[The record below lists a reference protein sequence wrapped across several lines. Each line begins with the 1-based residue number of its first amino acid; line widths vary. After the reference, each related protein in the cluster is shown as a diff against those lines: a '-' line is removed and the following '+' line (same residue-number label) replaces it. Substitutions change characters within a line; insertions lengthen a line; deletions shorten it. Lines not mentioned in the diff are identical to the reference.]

1 MSDFCPSDS
10 ELAMLALASPFAF
23 GIYQKQPSQVGAFL
37 GRFGLACPLDR
48 AVFDGLIREFVAI
61 CAGISGAEDDIKEN
75 DVTEKD
81 VKGSDVK
88 DGINKDD
95 IKSGTEQT
103 TDKTGDVEHADMRY
117 DEIDESAVMQ
127 AMRELRAMLMVKWIW
142 QDALGVI
149 SLERLTTELSDF
161 ADACVCFAKD
171 YAWHKTA
178 ERYGVPMT
186 SSVQLAQTGMGGM
199 GKKSP
204 KIMPDEFA
212 VIAMGKLGA
221 RELNLSSDI
230 DLIFVYLGAGDTD
243 ISEQGK
249 KSVENQKFMTT
260 LGRVLIRLLN
270 DHSEH
275 GFVFRVDMRLRP
287 WGDGS
292 PLIMSLSALEKYF
305 NQHGR
310 TWERFAWL
318 KARVVN
324 PVSTP
329 FADELSAVMK
339 NFVYRYYIDYTAFS
353 ALREM
358 KTLIMAQQAQRQDT
372 DNVKLGV
379 GGIRDIEFIAQA
391 FSLIYGGH
399 HLALGER
406 SACLDVLSMLGELD
420 YLDDDECTKLMD
432 AYRFLRRLEHAIQAR
447 HDEQTQRLP
456 MGDELV
462 AIAQVLGFE
471 SVMDFQAVLA
481 RHRQNVFAPF
491 NRMVTDR
498 QSPTQ
503 SLGETAEME
512 RALQGLLSADSL
524 HLLDE
529 FWQSKLV
536 ASLEPDAKARL
547 DGAYP
552 ILLHALCHHAK
563 SDGAERADDAVP
575 RLITLLESICR
586 RSIYLVMI
594 AENPNATMGLIPML
608 SASPWIA
615 RELAL
620 HPMLLDDFLQQRY
633 LHLPDKAELTDI
645 LRQQLLRVLPF
656 DDEQYLTAIRTFKKS
671 QVLAV
676 ATADI
681 LGLRHI
687 MKVSDSL
694 TFIAEVVLSSA
705 LSRAYDELVAK
716 HGHPVRADGMPTD
729 ETACGFAIIGYGKL
743 GGIEM
748 SYASDL
754 DVVFLHDI
762 DEKADTVGDN
772 VKVIS
777 GMKFASRLVQ
787 KVITYLTTQTRDG
800 RAYELDIRLRPSGNA
815 GVMVVS
821 VQGFDSYQ
829 RDKAWAWEHQALVR
843 ARGIAGDK
851 AVLDAFDNTRHQVLT
866 AHRESEQVRQ
876 DVLSMRQKM
885 KEHLGTKSSNQPNN
899 HGLVQPFHIKQD
911 FGGLIDIEFL
921 AQFMVLAHAHAH
933 PSLAI
938 WSDNVRI
945 FEEVVQTELWSADWC
960 DRLTQAYLA
969 LRKTT
974 HELALSEKQVVV
986 DDDNWQAIRAFVC
999 GVWGEVI
1006 GE

>member
-1 MSDFCPSDS
+1 MNKEVASQTGFDFCPTDG
-10 ELAMLALASPFAF
+10 ELATLMLASPFAF
-23 GIYQKQPSQVGAFL
+23 GVYQKNQAEFCRFIGNSGLTGAL
-37 GRFGLACPLDR
+37 SRTVL
-48 AVFDGLIREFVAI
+48 DGLINEFVAKSTSI
-61 CAGISGAEDDIKEN
+61 CVAVSHEMNAEDSAGLRQK
-75 DVTEKD
+75 V
-81 VKGSDVK
+81 
-88 DGINKDD
+88 
-95 IKSGTEQT
+95 
-103 TDKTGDVEHADMRY
+103 
-117 DEIDESAVMQ
+117 IDEADEAAVMKGLRQ
-127 AMRELRAMLMVKWIW
+127 LRAMLMVKWIW

-161 ADACVCFAKD
+161 ADACICFVKD
-171 YAWHKTA
+171 YAWQHLIR
-178 ERYGVPMT
+178 RYGAPMT
-186 SSVQLAQTGMGGM
+186 SAAYISQDVKTNKHDTQPV
-199 GKKSP
+199 K
-204 KIMPDEFA
+204 DEIA
-212 VIAMGKLGA
+212 IIAMGKLGA

-230 DLIFVYLGAGDTD
+230 DLIFVHVGVGNTD
-243 ISEQGK
+243 VSLIGK
-249 KSVENQKFMTT
+249 KSVENQKFMIT
-260 LGRVLIRLLN
+260 LGRTIIRLL
-270 DHSEH
+270 DEQTEH

-287 WGDGS
+287 WGEGS
-292 PLIMSLSALEKYF
+292 PLVMSLSALEKYF
-305 NQHGR
+305 SQHGR

-324 PVSTP
+324 EVSEP
-329 FADELSAVMK
+329 FLEGLSAVRK
-339 NFVYRYYIDYTAFS
+339 NFVYRYYIDYTAFA

-358 KTLIMAQQAQRQDT
+358 KTLIMAQQAQRQEV
-372 DNVKLGV
+372 DNIKLGV
-379 GGIRDIEFIAQA
+379 GGIRDIEFIAQS

-399 HLALGER
+399 HVILGER
-406 SACLDVLSMLGELD
+406 SACLEVLDILGKLN
-420 YLDDDECTKLMD
+420 YLSCDEADKLAQ

-456 MGDELV
+456 TGDELV
-462 AIAQVLGFE
+462 AIAQVLGFD
-471 SVMDFQAVLA
+471 SLTAFQTVLDA
-481 RHRQNVFAPF
+481 HRNNVSIPF

-498 QSPTQ
+498 QNPKQ
-503 SLGETAEME
+503 PLGDTTE
-512 RALQGLLSADSL
+512 LQHQLRSLLSEDSL
-524 HLLDE
+524 TLLDE

-536 ASLEPDAKARL
+536 MNLEQEARARL

-552 ILLHALCHHAK
+552 ILLHALYHHANG
-563 SDGAERADDAVP
+563 DGADSANQAVP

-594 AENPNATMGLIPML
+594 AENPDSTMGLIPML

-620 HPMLLDDFLQQRY
+620 HPILLDDFLRQRY
-633 LHLPDKAELTDI
+633 LHLPDKTELTDI

-705 LSRAYDELVAK
+705 LSRAYVELVHK
-716 HGHPVRADGMPTD
+716 HGHPVRTNGQVSD
-729 ETACGFAIIGYGKL
+729 EMACGFAIIGYGKL

-762 DEKADTVGDN
+762 NEKADTIGTEGV
-772 VKVIS
+772 VKPIS

-800 RAYELDIRLRPSGNA
+800 RAYELDMRLRPSGNA

-821 VQGFDSYQ
+821 AHAFDGYQ
-829 RDKAWAWEHQALVR
+829 HEKAWSWEHQALVR
-843 ARGIAGDK
+843 ARGITGDTT
-851 AVLDAFDNTRHQVLT
+851 VLETFNKTRHQVLT
-866 AHRESEQVRQ
+866 TWREPEQVRK

-885 KEHLGTKSSNQPNN
+885 MEHLGTKSAKESNKYGTTN
-899 HGLVQPFHIKQD
+899 HQFHLKQD

-921 AQFMVLAHAHAH
+921 AQFMVLCHAHAH
-933 PSLAI
+933 PNLAI

-945 FEEVVQTELWSADWC
+945 FEEVAKTGLWSDEWC
-960 DRLTQAYLA
+960 DKLTHAYLA

-986 DDDNWQAIRAFVC
+986 DDEDWQAIRAFVR
-999 GVWGEVI
+999 GVWGGVI

>member
-1 MSDFCPSDS
+1 MLDFCPNDD
-10 ELAMLALASPFAF
+10 ELATLALASPFAF
-23 GIYQKQPSQVGAFL
+23 GIYQKQPSQIGAFL
-37 GRFGLACPLDR
+37 GRFGFDKSLDR
-48 AVFDGLIREFVAI
+48 AVFDGLIREFVVM
-61 CAGISGAEDDIKEN
+61 CAGMSGVGYDDAKQDDKKRDTAQITDDIQ
-75 DVTEKD
+75 DVD
-81 VKGSDVK
+81 RSYYG
-88 DGINKDD
+88 
-95 IKSGTEQT
+95 
-103 TDKTGDVEHADMRY
+103 A
-117 DEIDESAVMQ
+117 DESAVMQ
-127 AMRELRAMLMVKWIW
+127 AMRELRTMLMVKWIW

-149 SLERLTTELSDF
+149 SLEHLTTELSSF
-161 ADACVCFAKD
+161 ADACVCFAKN
-171 YAWHKTA
+171 YAWHETTK
-178 ERYGVPMT
+178 RYGIPMT
-186 SSVQLAQTGMGGM
+186 SGVYLTQTDTNS
-199 GKKSP
+199 KNTKNT
-204 KIMPDEFA
+204 KNIKTMPDEFA

-221 RELNLSSDI
+221 KELNLSSDI
-230 DLIFVYLGAGDTD
+230 DLIFVHMGVGDTD
-243 ISEQGK
+243 VSEQGK

-260 LGRVLIRLLN
+260 LGRMIIRLLN

-292 PLIMSLSALEKYF
+292 PLIMSLSALQKYF

-324 PVSTP
+324 TVSTP
-329 FADELSAVMK
+329 FANELLAVIN
-339 NFVYRYYIDYTAFS
+339 NFVYRYYIDYTAFL

-358 KTLIMAQQAQRQDT
+358 KTLIMAQQAQRQDA

-391 FSLIYGGH
+391 FLLIYGGH
-399 HLALGER
+399 HVALGKL
-406 SACLDVLSMLGELD
+406 SSCLDVLSMLGELN

-462 AIAQVLGFE
+462 AIAQVLGFDGVSE
-471 SVMDFQAVLA
+471 FLTVLDS
-481 RHRQNVFAPF
+481 HRQHVSTPF
-491 NRMVTDR
+491 DRMVTDR
-498 QSPTQ
+498 QRPTQ
-503 SLGETAEME
+503 SLGEMAQMACT
-512 RALQGLLSADSL
+512 LQQLLSADSL
-524 HLLDE
+524 ALLDE
-529 FWQSKLV
+529 FWRSKLV
-536 ASLEPDAKARL
+536 GGLKPDAKARL
-547 DGAYP
+547 DEAYP
-552 ILLHALCHHAK
+552 ILIHALCHHAK

-586 RSIYLVMI
+586 RSIYLVMM

-615 RELAL
+615 REIAL

-633 LHLPDKAELTDI
+633 LHLPDKMELTDI

-656 DDEQYLTAIRTFKKS
+656 DDEQYLSAIRTFKKS

-716 HGHPVRADGMPTD
+716 YGHPLRANGMITD
-729 ETACGFAIIGYGKL
+729 EMACGFAVIGYGKL

-762 DEKADTVGDN
+762 SEAADTVGKN
-772 VKVIS
+772 VRPIS

-800 RAYELDIRLRPSGNA
+800 RAYELDMRLRPSGNA

-821 VQGFDSYQ
+821 VQGFDGYQ

-851 AVLDAFDNTRHQVLT
+851 TVLDAFDHTRHQILT
-866 AHRESEQVRQ
+866 TNRDAKQIRQ
-876 DVLSMRQKM
+876 NVISMRQKM
-885 KEHLGTKSSNQPNN
+885 KEHLGSKSNQANK
-899 HGLVQPFHIKQD
+899 HGVVQPFHIKQD

-921 AQFMVLAHAHAH
+921 AQFMVLTHAHAH
-933 PSLAI
+933 PNLAI

-945 FEEVVQTELWSADWC
+945 FEEVAKAGLWSDDWC

-974 HELALSEKQVVV
+974 HELALSEKQAVV
-986 DDDNWQAIRAFVC
+986 DDDSWQQIRAFVC
-999 GVWGEVI
+999 GVWDEVI